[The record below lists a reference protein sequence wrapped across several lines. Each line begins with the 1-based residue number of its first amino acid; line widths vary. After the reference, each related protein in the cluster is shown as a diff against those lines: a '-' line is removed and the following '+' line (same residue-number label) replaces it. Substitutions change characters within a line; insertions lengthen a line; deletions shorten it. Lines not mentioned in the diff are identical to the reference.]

1 VAGRQGAAGGGGPPP
16 SLGPPLA
23 VVVHDLAQA
32 RACLE
37 TATQLGVAVELV
49 SADYVAAFAG
59 VGFLH
64 GVEERLGRSVIAD
77 CGDDAGLVM
86 AALRAGLR
94 DLLFTGDERLGPA
107 LCEMAEAVGGRLRA
121 GLDGRSLALE
131 PGEDPTQRLEA
142 LVAEDRRQRA
152 LATLGRI
159 RQMRVLD
166 DRDHADRLY
175 DENGLPK

>member
-1 VAGRQGAAGGGGPPP
+1 MAGRQGAAGGGGPAP

-37 TATQLGVAVELV
+37 AAARLGLAVELV
-49 SADYVAAFAG
+49 SADHVAAFAG
-59 VGFLH
+59 VGFLR

-94 DLLFTGDERLGPA
+94 EVLFTGEERVRPTLA
-107 LCEMAEAVGGRLRA
+107 EMAEVLGGRLRSRL
-121 GLDGRSLALE
+121 GLPVLALE
-131 PGEDPTQRLEA
+131 PGEDPARRLAA
-142 LVAEDRRQRA
+142 LIAGDS
-152 LATLGRI
+152 
-159 RQMRVLD
+159 
-166 DRDHADRLY
+166 
-175 DENGLPK
+175 